1 MDEHI
6 HFSGLVQG
14 VYYDIQ
20 IYPVADQAN
29 HYSIHWCG
37 FKVGI
42 IKKSGEQWF
51 TEDPNICEL
60 AYDIGNFIDQHH
72 LQK

>member
-14 VYYDIQ
+14 KYHDIQ
-20 IYPVADQAN
+20 IYPVAEQAN
-29 HYSIHWCG
+29 NYSIHWYG
-37 FKVGI
+37 FKAGI
-42 IKKSGEQWF
+42 IKKSDDQWY
-51 TEDPNICEL
+51 TEDPNISEL
-60 AYDIGNFIDQHH
+60 ATDIGNFIDQYH